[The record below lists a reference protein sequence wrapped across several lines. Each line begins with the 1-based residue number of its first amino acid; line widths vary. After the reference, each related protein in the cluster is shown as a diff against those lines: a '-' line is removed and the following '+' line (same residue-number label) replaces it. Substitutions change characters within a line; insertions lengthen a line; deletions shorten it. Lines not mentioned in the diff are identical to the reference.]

1 MRYQIS
7 KGSKAF
13 GVQEVFDNI
22 SFDIKDKE
30 KVAIVGRNGCG
41 KSTLLKIIA
50 GMEELDK
57 GEIHKERGCSIGYLA
72 QTTFNDENKSVEEDF
87 EEVFTELHIQEKRMM
102 DLSEKMAEDHSDE
115 ILNEYAK
122 VQERFEEL
130 GGYTYKQEMLTI
142 FTKFN
147 FVMEDLQRPICTF
160 SGGQKT
166 RLAFVKLLLSKPD
179 ILLLDEPTNH
189 LDLETIE
196 WLEGYVKRYPKM
208 VVMVSHDRTFLDNVV
223 DIVYEIEYGVM
234 RKYPGNYTHYVEAK
248 KSDVER
254 QKSAYARQQKEIKD
268 LEAVIEKFRYK
279 ATKAKMAQSKIKY
292 LERMERIEDRSVDE
306 TSFKARFKSAIKGGN
321 QVLKVNDL
329 GIGYDEEL
337 CKVSFELLKG
347 NRVAIIGKNGTG
359 KSTLVKT
366 LVDKIPPLSGSYLYG
381 HQIEVG
387 YFDQDL
393 AQFNY
398 ANSVIEELW
407 SRFPDLDH
415 TQIRNALGSFLF
427 RGEEVFKE
435 VSVLS
440 GGEKVRLTLAKLMLE
455 HGNFLILD
463 EPTNHLDILGKEAL
477 EEALMDYDGTI
488 LFVSHDRYFISQIA
502 TSVLVLEDG
511 VATYYPMT
519 YQEYIHRND
528 AISENETAMKQQSAQ
543 EKKKEKP
550 KYINYAREIPKLE
563 KQIEE
568 KEEELENLRELRFE
582 PEYYQDS
589 RKMAELD
596 AQIDDVHNQ
605 INALM
610 EKWEEYNELM
620 SE

>member
-1 MRYQIS
+1 MRYQIA

-13 GVQEVFDNI
+13 GAQEVFENI
-22 SFDIKDKE
+22 TFEISDKQ
-30 KVAIVGRNGCG
+30 KVCIVGRNGCG

-50 GMEELDK
+50 GEEYLDS
-57 GEIHKERGCSIGYLA
+57 GDIHKEKSTTIGYLA
-72 QTTFNDENKSVEEDF
+72 QTTFLDENKTVEEDF
-87 EEVFTELHIQEKRMM
+87 KSVFEELHAYEKKML
-102 DLSEKMAEDHSDE
+102 DIAEQMAEHCDDK

-130 GGYTYKQEMLTI
+130 GGYTYKQEMLQI

-147 FVMEDLQRPICTF
+147 FAMEDLKKHLNTF

-196 WLEGYVKRYPKM
+196 WLEGYVKRYPKA
-208 VVMVSHDRTFLDNVV
+208 VIIVSHDRTFLDNVV

-234 RKYPGNYTHYVEAK
+234 RKYVGNYSHYVEAK

-254 QKSAYARQQKEIKD
+254 AKSMYVRQQKEVQR
-268 LEAVIEKFRYK
+268 LEELIEKFRYK
-279 ATKAKMAQSKIKY
+279 ASKAKFAQSKIKY
-292 LERMERIEDRSVDE
+292 LDRMERVENRSVDE
-306 TSFKARFKSAIKGGN
+306 NTFKARFSSAIKGGN
-321 QVLKVNDL
+321 HVLQTKEL
-329 GIGYDEEL
+329 GIGYDIEL
-337 CKVSFELLKG
+337 CNVTFELLRG
-347 NRVAIIGKNGTG
+347 NRCAIIGKNGTG
-359 KSTLVKT
+359 KSTLIKT
-366 LVDKIPPLSGSYLYG
+366 LMEKVPPLSGSFLLG

-393 AQFNY
+393 AQFESN
-398 ANSVIEELW
+398 NTVIEELW
-407 SRFPDLDH
+407 NLFPDFDQ
-415 TQIRNALGSFLF
+415 TTIRNALGCFLF

-455 HGNFLILD
+455 HANFLMLD

-477 EEALMDYDGTI
+477 EDSLKDYDGTI

-502 TSVLVLEDG
+502 TSVIVLEDNK
-511 VATYYPMT
+511 ATFYPLT
-519 YQEYIHRND
+519 YQEYLQKDKMNIQN
-528 AISENETAMKQQSAQ
+528 AEIVEAEN
-543 EKKKEKP
+543 KKEKP
-550 KYINYAREIPKLE
+550 KHINYGREISRLE
-563 KQIEE
+563 KKISQ
-568 KEEELENLRELRFE
+568 KEEQLEQLRELRFE

-589 RKMAELD
+589 KKMANLD
-596 AQIDDVHNQ
+596 SDIDDVHNE
-605 INALM
+605 INQML
-610 EKWEEYNELM
+610 KLWEEY
-620 SE
+620 SEMV

>member
-13 GVQEVFDNI
+13 GVQEVFENI

-50 GMEELDK
+50 GMEDLDK
-57 GEIHKERGCSIGYLA
+57 GEIHKEKGCSIGYLA
-72 QTTFNDENKSVEEDF
+72 QTTFHDENKSVEEDF
-87 EEVFTELHIQEKRMM
+87 EEVFYELHIQEKRMM
-102 DLSEKMAEDHSDE
+102 ELSEKMAEDHSDA

-147 FVMEDLQRPICTF
+147 FVMEDLNRPICTF

-223 DIVYEIEYGVM
+223 DVVYELEYGVM

-279 ATKAKMAQSKIKY
+279 ATKARMAQSKIKY
-292 LERMERIEDRSVDE
+292 LEKMERVEERKVDE

-321 QVLKVNDL
+321 QVLKVNNL
-329 GIGYDEEL
+329 GIGYEEEL
-337 CKVSFELLKG
+337 CKVSFELLRG

-366 LVDKIPPLSGSYLYG
+366 LVDKISPLSGSYLYG

-393 AQFNY
+393 AQFNSL
-398 ANSVIEELW
+398 NTVIEELW
-407 SRFPDLDH
+407 NLFPDLDH

-440 GGEKVRLTLAKLMLE
+440 GGEKVRLTLAKIMLE

-477 EEALMDYDGTI
+477 EEALKDYDGTI

-502 TSVLVLEDG
+502 TSVHVLEDG
-511 VATYYPMT
+511 KATYYPMS
-519 YQEYIHRND
+519 YQDYIHRND
-528 AISENETAMKQQSAQ
+528 SKNDKLENKTQFV

-563 KQIEE
+563 KQIEA
-568 KEEELENLRELRFE
+568 KEEELEMLRELRFE
-582 PEYYQDS
+582 PEYYQDAS
-589 RKMAELD
+589 KMTQLD
-596 AQIDDVHNQ
+596 EKIDDVHNE

-610 EKWEEYNELM
+610 QLWEEYSELM
-620 SE
+620 D

>member
-13 GVQEVFDNI
+13 GVQEVFENI

-50 GMEELDK
+50 GMEDLDK
-57 GEIHKERGCSIGYLA
+57 GEIHKEKGCSIGYLA
-72 QTTFNDENKSVEEDF
+72 QTTFHDENKSVEEDF
-87 EEVFTELHIQEKRMM
+87 EEVFNELHIQEKRMM
-102 DLSEKMAEDHSDE
+102 ELSEKMAEDHSDA

-147 FVMEDLQRPICTF
+147 FVMEDLNRPICTF

-223 DIVYEIEYGVM
+223 DVVYELEYGVM

-279 ATKAKMAQSKIKY
+279 ATKARMAQSKIKY
-292 LERMERIEDRSVDE
+292 LEKMERVEERKVDE

-321 QVLKVNDL
+321 QVLKVNNL
-329 GIGYDEEL
+329 GIGYEEEL
-337 CKVSFELLKG
+337 CKVSFELLRG

-366 LVDKIPPLSGSYLYG
+366 LVDKISPLSGSYLYG

-393 AQFNY
+393 AHFNSL
-398 ANSVIEELW
+398 NTVIEELW
-407 SRFPDLDH
+407 NLFPDLDH

-440 GGEKVRLTLAKLMLE
+440 GGEKVRLTLAKIMLE

-477 EEALMDYDGTI
+477 EEALKDYDGTI

-511 VATYYPMT
+511 KATYYPMS
-519 YQEYIHRND
+519 YQDYIHRND
-528 AISENETAMKQQSAQ
+528 SKNDKLENKTQFV

-563 KQIEE
+563 KQIEA
-568 KEEELENLRELRFE
+568 KEEELEMLRELRFE
-582 PEYYQDS
+582 PEYYQDAS
-589 RKMAELD
+589 KMTQLD
-596 AQIDDVHNQ
+596 EKIDDVHNE

-610 EKWEEYNELM
+610 QLWEEYSELM
-620 SE
+620 D